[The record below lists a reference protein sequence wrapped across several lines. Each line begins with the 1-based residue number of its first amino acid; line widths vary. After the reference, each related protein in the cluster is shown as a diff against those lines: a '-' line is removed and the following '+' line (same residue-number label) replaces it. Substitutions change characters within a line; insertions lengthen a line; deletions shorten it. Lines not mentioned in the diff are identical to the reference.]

1 MDHGIRGNPL
11 QFSRRYRYAREKM
24 PYYAY
29 HCKPIGPPLPMFVK
43 KRLPR
48 YGSQYIPLYGTK
60 LISFRNIPLYRRGI
74 WVTPYLPAR
83 VAGYQPRTIPVEFDV
98 CPSKFSKPRTTRNP
112 VRPYVEDFQHQIQS
126 TAGYDGTTKGPHGPI
141 HKGSLPCMIPERVPR
156 MTKGPVL
163 YSSRDLHPGLTQ
175 VPRVSR
181 RPTFYA
187 SEDPLLCSSKEELSQ
202 RTKRPTQYPSKLTQG
217 NRVRDSAPPMINDP
231 PQPEAKLSSQPKAV
245 KGSRVIATKVPRANF
260 LTLSHSFIKRGAHS
274 FLTKTSQAHFFKG
287 SRASLV
293 KPSRTSL
300 VKGSQPSLAHTAIFP
315 APKNLSKTVKIS
327 NTGKKY
333 CSAINWPF

>member
-1 MDHGIRGNPL
+1 H
-11 QFSRRYRYAREKM
+11 RYAREKM

-48 YGSQYIPLYGTK
+48 YGSQFVPLYGSK
-60 LISFRNIPLYRRGI
+60 LISSRNIPLYRRGI
-74 WVTPYLPAR
+74 WVTPYSVAH
-83 VAGYQPRTIPVEFDV
+83 VAGYQPRTIPVDFDA
-98 CPSKFSKPRTTRNP
+98 CLTKFSKLRMTGNL
-112 VRPYVEDFQHQIQS
+112 VRSDVEDYPYQIQS

-141 HKGSLPCMIPERVPR
+141 HKGSLPCVVPERVPR

-187 SEDPLLCSSKEELSQ
+187 SEEPLLCSSKEELSQ
-202 RTKRPTQYPSKLTQG
+202 RTKKLNTQYPSKVPQG
-217 NRVRDSAPPMINDP
+217 NRGRDSDLPQVDDP
-231 PQPEAKLSSQPKAV
+231 LQPEAKISSQPRAT

-260 LTLSHSFIKRGAHS
+260 LTLSHSFIKRGARS
-274 FLTKTSQAHFFKG
+274 FLTKTSQNHFYRG

-300 VKGSQPSLAHTAIFP
+300 VKGSQPSLAHTA
-315 APKNLSKTVKIS
+315 PKNLSKTVKIS
-327 NTGKKY
+327 STGKKY
-333 CSAINWPF
+333 SSSVNWPF